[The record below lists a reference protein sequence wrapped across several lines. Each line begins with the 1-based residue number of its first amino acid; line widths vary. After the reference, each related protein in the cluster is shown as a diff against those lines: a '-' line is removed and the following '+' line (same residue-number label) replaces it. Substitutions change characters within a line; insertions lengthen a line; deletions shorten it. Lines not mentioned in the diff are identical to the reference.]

1 LALLCKLELNEAMQ
15 QRWALMQAAVMRRG
29 QYGCVYRAKKVMP
42 TERDAALN
50 LSKGGC
56 EDSSA
61 EESNCG
67 LAA

>member
-1 LALLCKLELNEAMQ
+1 MDVDASSSDATRPILDAFIAQNDGD
-15 QRWALMQAAVMRRG
+15 AASST
-29 QYGCVYRAKKVMP
+29 AA

-67 LAA
+67 LAV